1 MSLCVCLC
9 QSLQSCPTLCDPM
22 DCSPPGSC
30 VHEIL
35 QARIQWVQ
43 MSLVYLKNREEGN
56 AILKSIAKQDRPI
69 LIEWREMGRKKAQ
82 SIDDLQL
89 RADLGMESLRPHR
102 LQPIRLLFPWNSPG
116 IEPWY
121 PALKAVSLPSEPP
134 GKPN

>member
-35 QARIQWVQ
+35 QARTRWFQ

-56 AILKSIAKQDRPI
+56 AILKSIAKQDRPT
-69 LIEWREMGRKKAQ
+69 LMEWREMGRKKAQ

-89 RADLGMESLRPHR
+89 RADSGMESLRPHR

-116 IEPWY
+116 LKPWY
-121 PALKAVSLPSEPP
+121 PALKAVSLLSELP

>member
-35 QARIQWVQ
+35 HARIQWVQ

-89 RADLGMESLRPHR
+89 RADSGMESLRPHR